1 MMRHRMLRRSL
12 LTLGLLL
19 APLAAHAADGPE
31 LVTLDSPSPLVELR
45 VMVDAGSSDDPVGK
59 EGLAS
64 LTASLLLEGGFG
76 DPADPV
82 TKEDLAAR
90 TRAWGGGASPSVR
103 VAKEATTFRM
113 RVPRDVVDEYVET
126 VFGPLFTRPLFDG
139 DELERLRKEGTVN
152 LSSWLRYENIEML
165 GLEALDNYMFDGSSY
180 AHTTGG
186 SVQGLANITLEDV
199 RGFYERYYQPHNVVL
214 GVASVDGAVT
224 GPLLAALAGMGD
236 ARGEAARP
244 ADPVPPA
251 PAMPDGREA
260 VVVGMPDALATGIH
274 LAYPLPIH
282 RTHEDFWP
290 LYVANVALG
299 THRDGHGR
307 LYGLIRQER
316 GYNYGDYSYVE
327 HFAGRPWSLF
337 PPFNTPREQQY
348 FSIWIRPVGHE
359 YAHHLLKAAIH
370 ELDRI
375 SREGLT
381 AEEVA
386 HSKNKARVL
395 YLSLAETGGRLLEAQ
410 LDDAWYGMEDGYLE
424 HYLERIA
431 SVTPEQVNAAIA
443 KYLQA
448 DDLKILVVT
457 AADRAGELAG
467 ALVADGEV
475 YGKSLQDYDVATTGE
490 GDALVYE
497 LPASRLPTVR
507 RDAVWANTP
516 LGLTA
521 DRVRVVPVEA
531 LFESGQFVHEPAT
544 APDAR

>member
-1 MMRHRMLRRSL
+1 MMRHSL
-12 LTLGLLL
+12 LTLILLPAL
-19 APLAAHAADGPE
+19 LVAPAMAPASDGPR
-31 LVTLDSPSPLVELR
+31 LVTLDSPSPLVEIR
-45 VMVDAGSSDDPVGK
+45 VMVDAGSSDDPAGK

-64 LTASLLLEGGFG
+64 LTASLLLEGSFG
-76 DPADPV
+76 DPAEPV
-82 TKEDLAAR
+82 TKEELAAR
-90 TRAWGGGASPSVR
+90 TRAWGGGASPNVR

-113 RVPRDVVDEYVET
+113 RVPRDVVDVYVDS

-165 GLEALDNYMFDGSSY
+165 GLEALDNYLFDGSSY

-199 RGFYERYYQPHNVVL
+199 RGFYERYYRPGNVVL
-214 GVASVDGAVT
+214 GVASADEDVT
-224 GPLLAALAGMGD
+224 GPLLAALSGLGD
-236 ARGEAARP
+236 ARGDATRP
-244 ADPVPPA
+244 ADAVPPA

-260 VVVGMPDALATGIH
+260 IVVGMPDALATGIH
-274 LAYPLPIH
+274 LAYPLPIN

-327 HFAGRPWSLF
+327 HFAARPWSLF

-348 FSIWIRPVGHE
+348 FSLWIRPVGHE

-370 ELDRI
+370 ELDLI
-375 SREGLT
+375 AREGLT

-395 YLSLAETGGRLLEAQ
+395 YLSLAETGGRLLEAK
-410 LDDAWYGMEDGYLE
+410 LDDAWYGMEEGYLE

-431 SVTPEQVNAAIA
+431 SVTPEQVNAAIER
-443 KYLQA
+443 YLQA
-448 DDLKILVVT
+448 DNLKILVVT

-467 ALVADGEV
+467 ALVTDGEI

-497 LPASRLPTVR
+497 LPASRLSTVR

-516 LGLTA
+516 LGLA
-521 DRVRVVPVEA
+521 VDRVRVVPVEA
-531 LFESGQFVHEPAT
+531 LFEAGGLVHEPAA
-544 APDAR
+544 APGAR